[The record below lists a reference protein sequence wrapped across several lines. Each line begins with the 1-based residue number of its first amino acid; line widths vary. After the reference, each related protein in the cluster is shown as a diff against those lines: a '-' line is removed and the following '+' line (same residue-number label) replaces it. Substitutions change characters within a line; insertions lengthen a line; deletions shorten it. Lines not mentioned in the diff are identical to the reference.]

1 MDMEGETLAGKEE
14 EAAAE
19 EEVAAAA
26 EDNDDDDDL
35 DDKDEASDPLKT
47 PLFGPIDDDVPKA

>member
-1 MDMEGETLAGKEE
+1 MEGETLAGKEE

-35 DDKDEASDPLKT
+35 DDKDEASDPLRT